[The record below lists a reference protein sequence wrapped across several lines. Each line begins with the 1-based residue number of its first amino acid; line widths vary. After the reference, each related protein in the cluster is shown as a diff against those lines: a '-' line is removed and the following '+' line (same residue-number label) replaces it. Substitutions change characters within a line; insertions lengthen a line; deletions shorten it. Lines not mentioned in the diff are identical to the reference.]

1 MGDRRSDS
9 SYDGKIEDAKITMR
23 MNAKTLNQLSSSAQ
37 AAQQNRGKS
46 AILNLQNAV
55 QNYKDKEQSSGG
67 NESKREAQDQSGKK

>member
-9 SYDGKIEDAKITMR
+9 SYDGKIEDAKVTMR

-55 QNYKDKEQSSGG
+55 QNYKDKEQSSG
-67 NESKREAQDQSGKK
+67 NESKREGQDQSGKK

>member
-37 AAQQNRGKS
+37 AAQQSRGKS

-55 QNYKDKEQSSGG
+55 QNYKEKEQSSG
-67 NESKREAQDQSGKK
+67 NESQRDGQDQSGKK